1 MSNNSETEKNHLNS
15 INRIFSYVLGVHIIA
30 SLVLAYI
37 FNTGI
42 FLALFGGIAISSL
55 PIALTYFSQYYRMSA
70 IAHGVAMM
78 FFSGLLIHLSKGMIE
93 THFHIFVSLAVM
105 IIFANPLVILAAAAT
120 IAVHHIGFFFLLPS
134 SVFNYQASFTILLV
148 HAGFVIV
155 QTGPCMW
162 IAHKFRGYIIEQGL
176 VIAQIEDIYKTMN
189 LTINQLTS
197 NNQELSESSNLQTN
211 AVSHTAQTV
220 HQISQM
226 ATQTSD
232 NASVSKDISDK
243 TKHSADQG
251 IVTVNQVNDA
261 ITKIK
266 ESNDSVI
273 EQISF
278 NNEQLKDI
286 VETIKQI
293 ESKTNIINDIVF
305 QTKLLSFN
313 ASVEAARAGE
323 HGKGFSVVAEEIGNL
338 ATTSGSASKEIN
350 HLINTSVQKV
360 QTIATSTEKK
370 INELIKS
377 SQHNISEGELR
388 AKFCG
393 ETFHELSN
401 YIKELNNRVVEISQ
415 ASQEQSQGITEMTNV
430 IQQLESSNVKN
441 HETLKISVDVS
452 EHLSQLSE
460 NLGTLVSKLNSK
472 NAA

>member
-1 MSNNSETEKNHLNS
+1 MLNDSETEKRHLNS
-15 INRIFSYVLGVHIIA
+15 INRIFSYVLLVHIFAGLI
-30 SLVLAYI
+30 LAYI
-37 FNTGI
+37 FDTGF
-42 FLALFGGIAISSL
+42 FLALLGGVAISSL
-55 PIALTYFSQYYRMSA
+55 PIALTFLTQHYRLTA
-70 IAHGVAMM
+70 IAHGVSLM
-78 FFSGLLIHLSKGMIE
+78 FFSGLLIHLSRGMIE

-105 IIFANPLVILAAAAT
+105 IVFANPMVILVAAAT

-134 SVFNYQASFTILLV
+134 SVFNYQASITILLV
-148 HAGFVIV
+148 HASFVIL

-162 IAHKFRGYIIEQGL
+162 IAHQFRGYIIEQGL
-176 VIAQIEDIYKTMN
+176 VIAQIEEIYKTMN

-197 NNQELSESSNLQTN
+197 NNQELTDSSNLQTN

-232 NASVSKDISDK
+232 NASVSRNISDK

-251 IVTVNQVNDA
+251 IETVNLVNDA
-261 ITKIK
+261 ISKIK
-266 ESNDSVI
+266 ESNNSVI
-273 EQISF
+273 EQISS
-278 NNEQLKDI
+278 NNGQLKDI

-350 HLINTSVQKV
+350 ELINTSVQKV
-360 QTIATSTEKK
+360 QNIASSTEKK
-370 INELIKS
+370 INDLIKS
-377 SQHNISEGELR
+377 SLHNIAEGESR

-393 ETFHELSN
+393 ETFHELSS
-401 YIKELNNRVVEISQ
+401 YIKELNERVVEISQ
-415 ASQEQSQGITEMTNV
+415 ASEEQSQGITDMTNV
-430 IQQLESSNVKN
+430 IQQLENSNVKN

-452 EHLSQLSE
+452 KHLSQLSDD
-460 NLGTLVSKLNSK
+460 LGTLVSKLNSK
-472 NAA
+472 NAS